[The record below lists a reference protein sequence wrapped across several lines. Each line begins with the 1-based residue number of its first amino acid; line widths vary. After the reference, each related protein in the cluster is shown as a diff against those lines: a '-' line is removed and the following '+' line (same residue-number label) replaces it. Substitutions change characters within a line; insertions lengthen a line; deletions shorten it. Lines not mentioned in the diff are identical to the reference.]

1 MSPQSPCSRH
11 VNPVHRGALVLVAI
25 TTCLSAHA
33 AVTAARPPDA
43 AFADRQEPRPVLAG
57 AHGRPLRMLAP
68 DVVSVRPSVPIAAAS
83 RREPF
88 EGQRPFALA
97 PRAPAAQRS
106 MHGED
111 DPSSRS
117 AAALALHWQDRPEWE
132 RNLRSYRRG
141 GAPLVHL
148 WQSSH
153 AVVGIG
159 VSRRGIAGIYLTQTL
174 SP

>member
-1 MSPQSPCSRH
+1 MSPQSHCPRH
-11 VNPVHRGALVLVAI
+11 VNTVYRGALVVAVV

-33 AVTAARPPDA
+33 AVTVARPPVP
-43 AFADRQEPRPVLAG
+43 AFADRQEPRSVLAG
-57 AHGRPLRMLAP
+57 AHGRPLRTLAP
-68 DVVSVRPSVPIAAAS
+68 DIASVRPSASIASTAG
-83 RREPF
+83 RQPF

-97 PRAPAAQRS
+97 PRALAARQG
-106 MHGED
+106 MHAED
-111 DPSSRS
+111 DSNTRS
-117 AAALALHWQDRPEWE
+117 AAALALRWQDRPEWE

-148 WQSSH
+148 WRSSH

-174 SP
+174 AR

>member
-1 MSPQSPCSRH
+1 MSPQSHCSRH
-11 VNPVHRGALVLVAI
+11 ENPVHRGALVLVAI
-25 TTCLSAHA
+25 TTCLNAHA
-33 AVTAARPPDA
+33 AVTGARPPGA
-43 AFADRQEPRPVLAG
+43 AFADRQEPRSVPAG
-57 AHGRPLRMLAP
+57 AHGWPLRTLAP
-68 DVVSVRPSVPIAAAS
+68 DIVNVRPLDSIAAAS
-83 RREPF
+83 RRQPF

-97 PRAPAAQRS
+97 PRAPAAQQS
-106 MHGED
+106 THAGD
-111 DPSSRS
+111 DSNTRS
-117 AAALALHWQDRPEWE
+117 AAALALRWQDRPEWE

-174 SP
+174 SR